1 MKKNNTNSLSTGLSI
16 LALTVSIG
24 VGLFAYSTSNRLED
38 LKKNQSIYLSENSY
52 NSSQLKF
59 CINHSI
65 APCDD
70 DTISTWNDS
79 HDGENF
85 TIKSYETLVEAG
97 IEQYN
102 ISR

>member
-1 MKKNNTNSLSTGLSI
+1 MNQKISNNLSTGLSI

-24 VGLFAYSTSNRLED
+24 VGIFAYSTSNQLEEF
-38 LKKNQSIYLSENSY
+38 KKSQSIYLSENSY

-59 CINHSI
+59 CINNSI

-70 DTISTWNDS
+70 DAIGAWNDS

-85 TIKSYETLVEAG
+85 TIKSYEMLVEAG